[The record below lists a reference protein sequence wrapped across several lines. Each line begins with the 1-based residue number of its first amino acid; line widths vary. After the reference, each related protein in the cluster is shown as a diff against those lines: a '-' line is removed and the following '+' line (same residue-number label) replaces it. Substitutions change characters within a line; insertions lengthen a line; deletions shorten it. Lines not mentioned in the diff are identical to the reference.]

1 VSSRFPELP
10 FAVIPLKQY
19 DIGGFPVML
28 FSSGPRATIMSLLH
42 RLPLCCGIV
51 GTLFLVFGPL
61 PATAADAGSE
71 RALSPAP
78 IGTLTPSSSSTP
90 STAPTATA
98 TQATGRPEV
107 ASPVNLS
114 TRMEVGTD
122 DRVSIAGL
130 VIAATTTDRPSF
142 LSSSAGKRI
151 LLRGIGPS
159 LVSAGIP
166 NALPNPV
173 LELFAADGSLITKN
187 DNWTESLNRQ
197 EIEATGAAPANSLES
212 AIITTLDP
220 GTYTVVLKGKDEV
233 TGVGLIEI
241 YDLNQGSGVKLVNIS
256 TRGLV
261 QAGDNVMIGGLV
273 LGPEGS
279 FNATVLIR
287 AIGPA
292 LANQE
297 VADPLSDPVLELR
310 DANGAVIRRNDN
322 WKDDQQNAIAATDAA
337 PSDDRESAMIATLAP
352 GNYTVIVTGKD
363 GQSGVALLEIDRMPP
378 AEISQNGGR

>member
-1 VSSRFPELP
+1 
-10 FAVIPLKQY
+10 
-19 DIGGFPVML
+19 
-28 FSSGPRATIMSLLH
+28 
-42 RLPLCCGIV
+42 
-51 GTLFLVFGPL
+51 
-61 PATAADAGSE
+61 
-71 RALSPAP
+71 
-78 IGTLTPSSSSTP
+78 
-90 STAPTATA
+90 
-98 TQATGRPEV
+98 
-107 ASPVNLS
+107 
-114 TRMEVGTD
+114 MEVGTD